1 MPNFLMDLL
10 ALLPNEFK
18 VIFTAAIPI
27 IEVKGA
33 IPIGIALGMTP
44 LNATFLAFLGSVIPV
59 PLILFTIRPLFNYLK
74 KTKTFRKMVDK
85 LIHKSMSKSGNI
97 KKYGYLG
104 LFIFVAIPL
113 PGTGVWTGSLIAS
126 LLDLRFKYAFPTILF
141 GNLIASI
148 IIMTLS
154 FGMLNLFGL

>member
-1 MPNFLMDLL
+1 MPQFLIDLFG
-10 ALLPNEFK
+10 LLSNEFK
-18 VIFTAAIPI
+18 VMFTAAVPV

-33 IPIGIALGMTP
+33 IPVGIALGMTP
-44 LNATFLAFLGSVIPV
+44 SHATFLAFIGSVIPV
-59 PLILFTIRPLFNYLK
+59 PLILFTVRPIINYLK
-74 KTKTFRKMVDK
+74 NTNTFKKMINR
-85 LIHKSMSKSGNI
+85 LINKSMNKSGNV

-104 LFIFVAIPL
+104 LFLFVAIPL

-148 IIMTLS
+148 IIMFLS
-154 FGMLNLFGL
+154 FGMVNLFGW

>member
-1 MPNFLMDLL
+1 MTDFFINLL
-10 ALLPNEFK
+10 NLLSNEFK
-18 VIFTAAIPI
+18 VMFTAAIPI

-44 LNATFLAFLGSVIPV
+44 LHASFLAFLGSMIPV
-59 PLILFTIRPLFNYLK
+59 PLILFTVRPIFSYLK
-74 KTKTFRKMVDK
+74 KTKTFKKTINK
-85 LIHKSMSKSGNI
+85 LIHKSMNKSGNI

-126 LLDLRFKYAFPTILF
+126 LIDLRFKYAFPTIFL
-141 GNLIASI
+141 GNLVASL
-148 IIMTLS
+148 IIMSLS
-154 FGMLNLFGL
+154 FGMINLFG